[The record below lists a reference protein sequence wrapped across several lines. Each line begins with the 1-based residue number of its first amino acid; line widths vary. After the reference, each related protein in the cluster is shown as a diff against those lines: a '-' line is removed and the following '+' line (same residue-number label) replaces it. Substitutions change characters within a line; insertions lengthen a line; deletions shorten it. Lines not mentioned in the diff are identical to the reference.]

1 MIPVGDFTAINRTI
15 QTEDLVKSEN
25 VYGNFRQDPKR
36 PTLLA
41 FIEKKAY
48 SLRKRMLSSMFD
60 IHYIRSLEPLMKSC
74 IDAGVT
80 HFNKLC
86 ENSSNGTIINTQHFV
101 HGLAIDTI
109 GATTFSGS
117 FHVVKNG
124 SQPLPSRLKAGMKV
138 SAIVQLISW
147 MQHIPFLARRDPC
160 IEKSTNL
167 IVDKRDVQDES
178 VILLAAGSETTA
190 NAELFTFMQLLKH
203 PIVMKKLAEEA
214 DKCLMFMFNK
224 KAFDFAKI
232 TKIVSFGDSWTDT
245 RFNISGQQP
254 SSSVPIGNY
263 GKTSSNGKMWPMYLT
278 TQYNKS
284 SVLLYNMA
292 VGGAVVDKDI
302 VTTGPNDVDTQVHDK
317 FQVYAQ
323 QPNLFPPK
331 ETLWT
336 VFIGINDIYRTINQ
350 TDQEDTIVTI
360 IERIRELTIDLY
372 SYGARQ
378 FLFISTPPQ
387 SLFPNNRPK
396 DIAPKLKA
404 ASESWNKK
412 LRSLVHHLDHELAH
426 STFFFFD
433 IVPLITAVTDD
444 PSQFPETA
452 IYKSNSFCTDYK
464 AGTPVPDF
472 KSDSAS
478 NTRVSSGPS

>member
-1 MIPVGDFTAINRTI
+1 MA
-15 QTEDLVKSEN
+15 
-25 VYGNFRQDPKR
+25 VYSYNHVLLSFFLFFR
-36 PTLLA
+36 
-41 FIEKKAY
+41 
-48 SLRKRMLSSMFD
+48 
-60 IHYIRSLEPLMKSC
+60 HIRSSNLPVETTV
-74 IDAGVT
+74 DAAIPSETEGSEDATVPATTNAEVVNTETATAGDDNTSHDISETTVVT
-80 HFNKLC
+80 PDQSSRIIPGNADVNELTTQSSTGDLTVPTDSRHRRQQSSAYRRQYTTAAPSDHFNKK
-86 ENSSNGTIINTQHFV
+86 G
-101 HGLAIDTI
+101 
-109 GATTFSGS
+109 
-117 FHVVKNG
+117 
-124 SQPLPSRLKAGMKV
+124 
-138 SAIVQLISW
+138 
-147 MQHIPFLARRDPC
+147 
-160 IEKSTNL
+160 
-167 IVDKRDVQDES
+167 
-178 VILLAAGSETTA
+178 
-190 NAELFTFMQLLKH
+190 
-203 PIVMKKLAEEA
+203 
-214 DKCLMFMFNK
+214 
-224 KAFDFAKI
+224 FDFTKI
-232 TKIVSFGDSWTDT
+232 TKIISFGDSWTDT
-245 RFNISGQQP
+245 RFNVSGQQP
-254 SSSVPIGNY
+254 SSSDPIGNY

-284 SVLLYNMA
+284 SILLYNMA

-323 QPNLFPPK
+323 QPDLFPPK

-336 VFIGINDIYRTINQ
+336 VFIGINDIYRTIDQ
-350 TDQEDTIVTI
+350 ADQENTIITI
-360 IERIRELTIDLY
+360 IERIRELTTDLY

-412 LRSLVHHLDHELAH
+412 LRSLVHNLDRDLAH

-464 AGTPVPDF
+464 AGTSVPDF
-472 KSDSAS
+472 KSDKCEYNALEYMYIDGAHPTQGFHQVLARKISEQLIGRHS
-478 NTRVSSGPS
+478 IN